1 MGTHVLVGRTQSTV
15 NPADPKVLLDGE
27 QFGSPSGSPP
37 SVRVR
42 VCVLNIYEI
51 NAQERTWQGKIHLE
65 ASWHDPTLWRDK
77 REHEEWPDP
86 DADLWPQ
93 QCPFVAGQNK
103 RWTPRL
109 EIENCRRDFSRETW
123 YKVYYKGKEV
133 DQEGREKIINFDWPV
148 VEYNLVIRGMFT
160 FEFQPHRFP
169 FDVQELPVRVRSNRS
184 IPSEDASRKSES
196 FRHFAHICLDE
207 RKGHP
212 SKVPL
217 PLVCLLLHSLSLSLS
232 LSLLARQPARG
243 QMGSNGA
250 PN

>member
-1 MGTHVLVGRTQSTV
+1 MRQTKKTHSWQGR
-15 NPADPKVLLDGE
+15 
-27 QFGSPSGSPP
+27 GSPT
-37 SVRVR
+37 RR
-42 VCVLNIYEI
+42 NEH
-51 NAQERTWQGKIHLE
+51 AK
-65 ASWHDPTLWRDK
+65 RDK

-123 YKVYYKGKEV
+123 FKVFYKGKQV
-133 DQEGREKIINFDWPV
+133 DEEGRERIIHLDWPV

-169 FDVQELPVRVRSNRS
+169 FDVQELPLRVRSNRS
-184 IPSEDASRKSES
+184 IPSKDASSTSES
-196 FRHFAHICLDE
+196 VRHFAHICLDE

-212 SKVPL
+212 SKVLCHCWPL
-217 PLVCLLLHSLSLSLS
+217 MGISPCLPPSFPLS
-232 LSLLARQPARG
+232 LSLLKHGNLLA
-243 QMGSNGA
+243 GA
-250 PN
+250 WDRMAPYVA

>member
-1 MGTHVLVGRTQSTV
+1 MSKTPSMGTHVLVGRTQSTV
-15 NPADPKVLLDGE
+15 NPADPKVLQDGE

-42 VCVLNIYEI
+42 VCVLNIYEV

-123 YKVYYKGKEV
+123 FKVYYKGKQV
-133 DQEGREKIINFDWPV
+133 DEEGRERIIHLDWPV

-184 IPSEDASRKSES
+184 IPSKDASSTSES
-196 FRHFAHICLDE
+196 VRHFAHICLDE

-212 SKVPL
+212 SKV
-217 PLVCLLLHSLSLSLS
+217 LSH
-232 LSLLARQPARG
+232 
-243 QMGSNGA
+243 
-250 PN
+250 